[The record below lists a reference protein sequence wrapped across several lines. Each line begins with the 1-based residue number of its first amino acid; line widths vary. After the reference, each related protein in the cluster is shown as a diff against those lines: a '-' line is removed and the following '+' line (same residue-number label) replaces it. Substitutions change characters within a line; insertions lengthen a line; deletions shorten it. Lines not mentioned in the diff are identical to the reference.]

1 MKKWW
6 IGMRKINNIK
16 SDEHIIIREHFLNI
30 KSDERQKKIQNWYTI
45 KEIMYLKKIKTKF
58 MISILIIKVIINE
71 FFLK

>member
-45 KEIMYLKKIKTKF
+45 KEIMYLKKIKIKF

-71 FFLK
+71 FF